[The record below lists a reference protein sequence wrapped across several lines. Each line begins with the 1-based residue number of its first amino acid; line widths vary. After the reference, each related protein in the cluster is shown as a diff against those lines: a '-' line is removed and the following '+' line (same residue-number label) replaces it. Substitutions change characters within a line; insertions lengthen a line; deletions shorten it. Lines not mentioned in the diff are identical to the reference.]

1 MLKDK
6 IKKKSIIQKDKKKY
20 IYNYKPKQGLSP
32 LGSISQTLKSGY
44 EIR

>member
-6 IKKKSIIQKDKKKY
+6 IKKKSIIQKDKKKN
-20 IYNYKPKQGLSP
+20 YNYKPKQDSSP

-44 EIR
+44 EIG